1 MMEQVSPPPAEWSCQ
16 DLLQMQLDSG
26 IEPSKVQQLAIGY
39 FELIPWLIHDGPLKT
54 SQGLVRKAQSE
65 YHWEPVKK

>member
-1 MMEQVSPPPAEWSCQ
+1 
-16 DLLQMQLDSG
+16 MQLDSG

-65 YHWEPVKK
+65 YH